1 MIFNPEEGKSE
12 DAKEKST
19 AGEEARRRTRKPNK
33 FDVHTS

>member
-1 MIFNPEEGKSE
+1 MIFNPEEDKSQ

-19 AGEEARRRTRKPNK
+19 AGEEARRRAKKPNK